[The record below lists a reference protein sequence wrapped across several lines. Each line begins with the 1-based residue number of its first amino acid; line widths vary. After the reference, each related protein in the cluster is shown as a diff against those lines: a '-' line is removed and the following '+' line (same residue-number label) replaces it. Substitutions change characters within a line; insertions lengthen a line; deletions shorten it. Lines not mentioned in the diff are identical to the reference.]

1 MENEEPMKEG
11 RKGVCHAIR
20 GFSVALGS
28 PHANRVNAS
37 ESDRVGHRNS
47 GAHLLVLFFLS
58 GSSLPIHD
66 RYLIDICNQ
75 DLLYLL
81 YSI

>member
-1 MENEEPMKEG
+1 MKDEEE
-11 RKGVCHAIR
+11 GVCHAIR

-47 GAHLLVLFFLS
+47 GAHFIIFFLS

-66 RYLIDICNQ
+66 RYLINICNQ
-75 DLLYLL
+75 I